1 MMGPSAL
8 LLAATLVAATPTL
21 PAPGMASVVAGA
33 RACLALMAG
42 GAAPA
47 GWVATPPA
55 LARTDGQSFARDG
68 VAITASRHGHGACWL
83 QARKDGAYHMRELAD
98 GLATALNA
106 RQTEALGH
114 VLLHLSDG
122 RLAVLDGAQRGGSS
136 YVFLRIADAKGT

>member
-1 MMGPSAL
+1 MGPSTL
-8 LLAATLVAATPTL
+8 LLAAALTAAAPAL
-21 PAPGMASVVAGA
+21 PPVGMAPVVAGA

-42 GAAPA
+42 DAAPA
-47 GWVATPPA
+47 GWAATPPA
-55 LARTDGQSFARDG
+55 LARTDGRSFARDG
-68 VAITASRHGHGACWL
+68 VAITGSRHGCWL
-83 QARKDGAYHMRELAD
+83 QARGDGAYHMHELAD